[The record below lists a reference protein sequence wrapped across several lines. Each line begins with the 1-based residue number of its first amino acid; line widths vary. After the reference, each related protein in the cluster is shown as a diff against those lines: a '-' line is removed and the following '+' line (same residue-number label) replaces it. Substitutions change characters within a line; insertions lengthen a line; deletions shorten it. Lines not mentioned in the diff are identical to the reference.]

1 MKRFLFAMMFLASG
15 LLCAGQDAEA
25 LGKIGGFTL
34 YAVDFSQTEVFA
46 ADETADEFINA
57 FEGINILLLRE
68 RDKYVGTLEKKLG
81 KTAIKTNLTSVIGA
95 LGSIDRSSLV
105 TLSGVSRLSQEQIE
119 AAVERLD
126 TGDDRGTG
134 LLVVADYLDKSRAVG
149 AYTFVFFDIAT
160 RQIITSWKQDGNAMG
175 FGLRN
180 YWAGSLHYAIRHI
193 RISGK

>member
-1 MKRFLFAMMFLASG
+1 MMFLASG

-34 YAVDFSQTEVFA
+34 YGVDFSQTEVFA
-46 ADETADEFINA
+46 ADETADEFIDA

-126 TGDDRGTG
+126 T
-134 LLVVADYLDKSRAVG
+134 
-149 AYTFVFFDIAT
+149 FVFFDIAT